1 MDSTS
6 TDSTGLK
13 SDSITSDSIVKK
25 EELPTGKLEIS
36 IHENN
41 PCIFQLL
48 QNEKVI
54 SEFYFSKKPYLMD
67 EIIPGKYQLKY
78 IVDNN
83 QDRIWNT
90 GNWEGRI
97 LAEKVA
103 NYPSEITIRSNW
115 DLELEWII
123 QE

>member
-6 TDSTGLK
+6 TDSTVLK

-25 EELPTGKLEIS
+25 EELPLGKLEIS
-36 IHENN
+36 IKENT

-48 QNEKVI
+48 QKEKVI

-103 NYPSEITIRSNW
+103 NYPSEIIIRSNW

>member
-1 MDSTS
+1 
-6 TDSTGLK
+6 
-13 SDSITSDSIVKK
+13 
-25 EELPTGKLEIS
+25 
-36 IHENN
+36 
-41 PCIFQLL
+41 
-48 QNEKVI
+48 
-54 SEFYFSKKPYLMD
+54 MD
-67 EIIPGKYQLKY
+67 EIVPGKYQLKY

-90 GNWEGRI
+90 GNWESRI
-97 LAEKVA
+97 LSEKVA